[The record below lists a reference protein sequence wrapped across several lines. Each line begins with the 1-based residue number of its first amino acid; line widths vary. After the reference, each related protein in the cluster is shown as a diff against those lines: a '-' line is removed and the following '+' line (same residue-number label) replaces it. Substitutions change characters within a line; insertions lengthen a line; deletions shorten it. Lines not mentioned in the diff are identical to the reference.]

1 MPLFRRNRQNLVKLD
16 KHEITWSNLSQDAS
30 SVQTIELAKGVQVGS
45 KDSSTECAVGSHV
58 KRLYLEFHF
67 SAEAITV
74 AKVIHWE
81 IISIPTG
88 LTVGSPATYYNAS
101 RARIFQRGME
111 MLPKDV
117 GTVYKRIISVKVP
130 KVYQR
135 IQENAT
141 LNFRYVST
149 SATTINACGICIY
162 KEIY

>member
-1 MPLFRRNRQNLVKLD
+1 MPFFRRNRTPVKLD

-30 SVQTIELAKGVQVGS
+30 AVTTVTLVKGVQVGS
-45 KDSSTECAVGSHV
+45 KDTSVECAVGSHV

-67 SAEAITV
+67 SAEEITV

-81 IISIPTG
+81 VISIPTG
-88 LTVGSPATYYNAS
+88 LTVGSPSTYYNAS

-117 GTVYKRIISVKVP
+117 STVYKRIISVKVP

-135 IQENAT
+135 VQENAN
-141 LNFRYVST
+141 LVFRYVST
-149 SATTINACGICIY
+149 STTTINACGICIY

>member
-1 MPLFRRNRQNLVKLD
+1 MVKLD
-16 KHEITWSNLSQDAS
+16 KHEITWSNLSQNAS
-30 SVQTIELAKGVQVGS
+30 GTTTVTLVKGVQVGS
-45 KDSSTECAVGSHV
+45 KDTSVECAVGSHV
-58 KRLYLEFHF
+58 KRLYMEFHF
-67 SAEAITV
+67 GAEDITV

-81 IISIPTG
+81 LISIPTG
-88 LTVGSPATYYNAS
+88 LTVGAPSTYYNAS

-149 SATTINACGICIY
+149 SATTINACGIAIY

>member
-1 MPLFRRNRQNLVKLD
+1 MPFRFRRGNPVKLD

-30 SVQTIELAKGVQVGS
+30 SITTITLAKGVQVGS

-67 SAEAITV
+67 SAEDITV

-88 LTVGSPATYYNAS
+88 LTVGGTATYYGAS

-135 IQENAT
+135 MQENAN
-141 LNFRYVST
+141 LVFRYVST
-149 SATTINACGICIY
+149 STTTINACGICIY